1 MSGVALG
8 WGLIVH
14 HVAVHAVF
22 HIAIRFAL
30 KIGGR
35 LMDQVTKMVTSMKN
49 VPSIGTQRTLNPG
62 ADNSGCNNLRPR

>member
-49 VPSIGTQRTLNPG
+49 VPSSLVSELKELSILALTT
-62 ADNSGCNNLRPR
+62 AAATI